1 MLFLPTWTRVS
12 AERDTCWAVPGTAC
26 RCSCVLN
33 FRCQLGVL
41 ADTAGQKECI
51 TIDLLSMALLT
62 TFITPFGRYY
72 FHHLPFGITSAPE
85 HFQRQMSY
93 ILTSL
98 EGVVGMID
106 DVFVHG
112 QTTKEHD
119 EQLDEVLQKLQE
131 AELTVNCQK
140 CQISGEIPGPNC
152 WQRWWDDFRG
162 SWWRPFPAARKWN
175 TWALLRKSCQLPKSN
190 WSKSSDVR
198 RKMRSADKLYSI
210 VNLNGPP
217 DDLWLKWWNTTTLW
231 WVRSWFQD
239 GMLMRGNRVL
249 IPSALRLEMLDW
261 VHTGPDTYWTIR
273 GSPSVLSE
281 KSNHSGSQ
289 VSPDNLRS

>member
-1 MLFLPTWTRVS
+1 
-12 AERDTCWAVPGTAC
+12 
-26 RCSCVLN
+26 
-33 FRCQLGVL
+33 
-41 ADTAGQKECI
+41 
-51 TIDLLSMALLT
+51 MALLT

-152 WQRWWDDFRG
+152 
-162 SWWRPFPAARKWN
+162 
-175 TWALLRKSCQLPKSN
+175 
-190 WSKSSDVR
+190 
-198 RKMRSADKLYSI
+198 
-210 VNLNGPP
+210 
-217 DDLWLKWWNTTTLW
+217 
-231 WVRSWFQD
+231 
-239 GMLMRGNRVL
+239 
-249 IPSALRLEMLDW
+249 
-261 VHTGPDTYWTIR
+261 
-273 GSPSVLSE
+273 
-281 KSNHSGSQ
+281 
-289 VSPDNLRS
+289 